1 MTIPV
6 IRIRHKVL
14 IQERHMPSI
23 NAHFYDLSAN
33 PSRIQQAQ
41 TQRRMPTRRECKG
54 STYHQKEKDRVAVH
68 SSQQAEAARQAMTHY
83 EPVSKRTTNPIGMM
97 TKLRRNTTKT
107 PRSCPH
113 MLLSESALAAV
124 SISSLDAPHRA
135 AQPLMRFSVHQNG
148 QRSENDNPNS
158 G

>member
-1 MTIPV
+1 MVGNHALGESPAA
-6 IRIRHKVL
+6 L
-14 IQERHMPSI
+14 FFSMPLYRPPFSVTVPDRYSI
-23 NAHFYDLSAN
+23 G
-33 PSRIQQAQ
+33 PQ
-41 TQRRMPTRRECKG
+41 G
-54 STYHQKEKDRVAVH
+54 GAVH

>member
-1 MTIPV
+1 M
-6 IRIRHKVL
+6 
-14 IQERHMPSI
+14 QECHMPSI
-23 NAHFYDLSAN
+23 NAYFYDFSAN

-41 TQRRMPTRRECKG
+41 AQRRMPTRRECKG
-54 STYHQKEKDRVAVH
+54 SRLPSKDRVAVH

-83 EPVSKRTTNPIGMM
+83 EPVSERATNPIDMM

-107 PRSCPH
+107 PRSCLH

-124 SISSLDAPHRA
+124 SISLDVPHRA

-148 QRSENDNPNS
+148 QRSEDGNPNS